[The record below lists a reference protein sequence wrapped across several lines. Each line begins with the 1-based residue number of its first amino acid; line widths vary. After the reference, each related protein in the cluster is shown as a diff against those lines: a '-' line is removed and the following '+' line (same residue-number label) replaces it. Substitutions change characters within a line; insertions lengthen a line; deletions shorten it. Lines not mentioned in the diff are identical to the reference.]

1 MRFNMR
7 IAISVL
13 AGTVLLALLGM
24 GIWRMVEADERGE
37 RRGARYET
45 IGPNDKAAITAD
57 QAIAAALAAH
67 PDAAAVRTALE
78 KERGTLLYSV
88 KLNTGQEVQVDA
100 NTGQVLATV
109 REGDDDDDD

>member
-13 AGTVLLALLGM
+13 AGTLLLALLGV
-24 GIWRMVEADERGE
+24 GIWRMVEANDRGE
-37 RRGARYET
+37 RRDARYET
-45 IGPNDKAAITAD
+45 IGPNDKATITAD

-78 KERGTLLYSV
+78 KERGMLLYSV
-88 KLNTGQEVQVDA
+88 KLNTGQEVKVDA
-100 NTGQVLATV
+100 NTGQVLTTA
-109 REGDDDDDD
+109 REGDDDDD

>member
-13 AGTVLLALLGM
+13 AGAVLLALLGV
-24 GIWRMVEADERGE
+24 GIWRMVEANDRGE

-57 QAIAAALAAH
+57 QAIAAVLAAH
-67 PDAAAVRTALE
+67 PDAAAVRTTLE

-88 KLNTGQEVQVDA
+88 KLNTGQEVTVDA
-100 NTGQVLATV
+100 NTGQVLKTE
-109 REGDDDDDD
+109 RKGDDDDD

>member
-7 IAISVL
+7 IALSVL
-13 AGTVLLALLGM
+13 AGAVLLALLGV
-24 GIWRMVEADERGE
+24 GTWRMAEADDRGE

-45 IGPNDKAAITAD
+45 LGPNDKAAITAD

-100 NTGQVLATV
+100 NTGQVLTTA
-109 REGDDDDDD
+109 REGDDDDD

>member
-7 IAISVL
+7 IALSVFV
-13 AGTVLLALLGM
+13 GTVLLALLGV
-24 GIWRMVEADERGE
+24 GIWRMVEADDRGE

-100 NTGQVLATV
+100 NTGQVLTTA
-109 REGDDDDDD
+109 REGDDDDD

>member
-7 IAISVL
+7 IALSVFV
-13 AGTVLLALLGM
+13 GTVLLALLGV
-24 GIWRMVEADERGE
+24 GIWRMVEADDRGE

-45 IGPNDKAAITAD
+45 IGLNDKAAITAD

-100 NTGQVLATV
+100 NTGQVLTTA
-109 REGDDDDDD
+109 REGDDDDD

>member
-13 AGTVLLALLGM
+13 VGALVLAMLGV
-24 GIWRMVEADERGE
+24 GIWRMVDADERGE
-37 RRGARYET
+37 RHGERHEA

-57 QAIAAALAAH
+57 QAIAVALAAH

-78 KERGTLLYSV
+78 KKRGMLLYSV
-88 KLNTGQEVQVDA
+88 KLNTGQEVKVDA
-100 NTGQVLATV
+100 NTGQVLTTE
-109 REGDDDDDD
+109 REGDDDDD

>member
-1 MRFNMR
+1 MRLNRR

-13 AGTVLLALLGM
+13 AGTVLLALLGV
-24 GIWRMVEADERGE
+24 GIWRMVEADARGE

-67 PDAAAVRTALE
+67 PDAAAVRSVLE

-88 KLNTGQEVQVDA
+88 KLNTGQEVKVDA
-100 NTGQVLATV
+100 TTGQVLATV
-109 REGDDDDDD
+109 REGDEDD

>member
-7 IAISVL
+7 IALSVL
-13 AGTVLLALLGM
+13 AGTVLLALLSV

-37 RRGARYET
+37 QRGARSEM

-57 QAIAAALAAH
+57 QAMAAALAAH
-67 PDAAAVRTALE
+67 PDAAAVRTVLE

-88 KLNTGQEVQVDA
+88 KLNTGQEVKVDA
-100 NTGQVLATV
+100 TTGQVLATV
-109 REGDDDDDD
+109 REGDEDDDD

>member
-7 IAISVL
+7 MVISVL
-13 AGTVLLALLGM
+13 AGALLLALLGV
-24 GIWRMVEADERGE
+24 GIWRMAEADDRGE
-37 RRGARYET
+37 QRGARHET
-45 IGPNDKAAITAD
+45 ISPNDKAAITAD

-88 KLNTGQEVQVDA
+88 KLNTGQEVKVDA
-100 NTGQVLATV
+100 NTGQVLTTA
-109 REGDDDDDD
+109 REGDEDDD

>member
-7 IAISVL
+7 IALSVFV
-13 AGTVLLALLGM
+13 GTVLLALLGV
-24 GIWRMVEADERGE
+24 GIWRMVEADDRGE

-100 NTGQVLATV
+100 NTGQVLTTLPA
-109 REGDDDDDD
+109 R

>member
-1 MRFNMR
+1 MP
-7 IAISVL
+7 L
-13 AGTVLLALLGM
+13 KP
-24 GIWRMVEADERGE
+24 WHGE
-37 RRGARYET
+37 RHEA

-57 QAIAAALAAH
+57 QAIAVALAAH

-88 KLNTGQEVQVDA
+88 KLNTGQEVKVDA

>member
-13 AGTVLLALLGM
+13 VGAVLLATLGV
-24 GIWRMVEADERGE
+24 GIWRMVDADERGE

-57 QAIAAALAAH
+57 QAIAAVLAAH
-67 PDAAAVRTALE
+67 PDAAAVRTTLE

-88 KLNTGQEVQVDA
+88 KLNTGQEVTVDA
-100 NTGQVLATV
+100 NTGQVLKTE
-109 REGDDDDDD
+109 REGDDDDD

>member
-13 AGTVLLALLGM
+13 AGAVLLALLGV
-24 GIWRMVEADERGE
+24 GIWRMAEADDRGE
-37 RRGARYET
+37 QRGARYET

-67 PDAAAVRTALE
+67 PDAAAVRTVLA

-109 REGDDDDDD
+109 REGDEDDDD

>member
-1 MRFNMR
+1 MRFNRR

-13 AGTVLLALLGM
+13 AGTVLLALLSV
-24 GIWRMVEADERGE
+24 GIWRMGEADERGE
-37 RRGARYET
+37 RRGARSET

-88 KLNTGQEVQVDA
+88 KLNTGQEVKVDA

>member
-1 MRFNMR
+1 MSLHRR
-7 IAISVL
+7 IALSVF
-13 AGTVLLALLGM
+13 AGTVLLALLSV

-45 IGPNDKAAITAD
+45 LGPNDQAAITAD
-57 QAIAAALAAH
+57 QAIAAALAVH

-88 KLNTGQEVQVDA
+88 KLNTGQEVKVDA

-109 REGDDDDDD
+109 REGDDDDD